1 MEDLLVASIE
11 KDPATQILTKMHLC
25 PLLCQY
31 HKRTFLFAA
40 TLQFIC
46 DNYATHLAST
56 FLPSFSENFIL
67 SWPTFTDTFETVK
80 IPKGTLRNECTKRG
94 NLLITFH
101 FFVCQE
107 KWNKMFLIKLREG
120 SLVQSRRLDI
130 RLWKSFTILSPFLA
144 FFLLLKER
152 KGGSFLLLSPLKTLT
167 SRVGKKLSLASR
179 EEFLLRWKRCNFQSH
194 RINNF
199 HLVQCTFSPLKKCS
213 FSTFMYIIEWSLVLQ
228 ISTQF

>member
-40 TLQFIC
+40 TLQFIWY
-46 DNYATHLAST
+46 NYATHLAST

-67 SWPTFTDTFETVK
+67 SWPTFTDTFESVK

-101 FFVCQE
+101 FFVCHE

-144 FFLLLKER
+144 FFLPLKER
-152 KGGSFLLLSPLKTLT
+152 KGEAFC
-167 SRVGKKLSLASR
+167 
-179 EEFLLRWKRCNFQSH
+179 F
-194 RINNF
+194 F
-199 HLVQCTFSPLKKCS
+199 HP
-213 FSTFMYIIEWSLVLQ
+213 
-228 ISTQF
+228 

>member
-56 FLPSFSENFIL
+56 FLPSFQKTSFYLGLLSQIL
-67 SWPTFTDTFETVK
+67 LSLVK

-152 KGGSFLLLSPLKTLT
+152 KGGKLFASFTPKNFDVQGRKKSYLWPH
-167 SRVGKKLSLASR
+167 GK
-179 EEFLLRWKRCNFQSH
+179 NFFYGGKDV
-194 RINNF
+194 IFN
-199 HLVQCTFSPLKKCS
+199 P
-213 FSTFMYIIEWSLVLQ
+213 IG
-228 ISTQF
+228 